1 MRTSLM
7 LRINSNP
14 SNESILVEA
23 YRSAGFDAVWRDP
36 KDPARVATGFD
47 LGDHMHG
54 NDAGYRA
61 LTDSID
67 LGPFD

>member
-1 MRTSLM
+1 MN
-7 LRINSNP
+7 NSNP

-23 YRSAGFDAVWRDP
+23 HRPTDFDAVWRDP
-36 KDPARVATGFD
+36 KDPAHVAAGFD

-61 LTDSID
+61 LTDWID
-67 LGPFD
+67 LGLFD

>member
-1 MRTSLM
+1 
-7 LRINSNP
+7 
-14 SNESILVEA
+14 
-23 YRSAGFDAVWRDP
+23 VWRDP